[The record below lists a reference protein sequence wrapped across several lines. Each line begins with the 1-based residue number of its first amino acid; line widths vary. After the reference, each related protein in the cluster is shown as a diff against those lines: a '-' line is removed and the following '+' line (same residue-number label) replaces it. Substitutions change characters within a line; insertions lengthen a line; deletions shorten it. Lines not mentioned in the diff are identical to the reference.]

1 MGIEIE
7 RKFLLKNDNWR
18 SGNEP
23 GILYRQG
30 YLAIGIESVVR
41 VRIIDQTGTLTVKG
55 KSEDARRKEFEYE
68 IPVLDANELIDEI
81 CLKPIIEK
89 YRYKIGYEKLIWE
102 VDEFLG
108 DNSGLILAEVELHDV
123 HQDVALPEWVGEEV
137 TEDPKYYNSN
147 LVKNPYKN
155 WTKLY

>member
-1 MGIEIE
+1 MGVEIE

-30 YLAIGIESVVR
+30 YLTIGIESVVR
-41 VRIIDQTGTLTVKG
+41 VRIVDQIGKLTIKG
-55 KSEDARRKEFEYE
+55 KSEGAKRKEFEYE
-68 IPVLDANELIDEI
+68 ISLSDASELLNEI
-81 CLKPIIEK
+81 CFKPIIEK
-89 YRYKIGYEKLIWE
+89 YRYKISYKNLIWE
-102 VDEFLG
+102 VDEFIG
-108 DNSGLILAEVELHDV
+108 ENSGLILAEVEL
-123 HQDVALPEWVGEEV
+123 QDVYQEVAFPDWVGKEV